1 MIKTLLIILVLL
13 AHPARSQQQGPVTSD
28 QTSEGVKLYEQGDTD
43 GAIKAL
49 REAVRNHGDDARAWH
64 YLGLALIRKG
74 DLNKAREALSEA
86 IQFRNMFFNR
96 SFSFGLDEVRDAD
109 LLRLKALLNDDIESH
124 SKYLEILSDTT
135 SIGRARATL
144 EGLQARAQCIE
155 QNTKVID
162 GHTILLKS
170 DLKIQRPHVIY
181 KPEPTYSAEARRFLT
196 KGRVRLSVV
205 FAADGSVK
213 YIDVIEPLGHG
224 LSEEAIK
231 AAAKTRFE
239 PGRIC
244 GKPVSWPMQ
253 LEYYFNIW
261 QRF

>member
-13 AHPARSQQQGPVTSD
+13 AHPARPQQQGPVASN
-28 QTSEGVKLYEQGDTD
+28 QTSEGVRLYEQGDTD

-49 REAVRNHGDDARAWH
+49 REAVRNHRDDARAWH
-64 YLGLALIRKG
+64 YLGLAFIRKG
-74 DLNKAREALSEA
+74 EFREAREALSKA
-86 IQFRNMFFNR
+86 ISFRNMFFNQ
-96 SFSFGLDEVRDAD
+96 SFSFGLDEVRDD
-109 LLRLKALLNDDIESH
+109 QLLRLKTLLHDEIESQ
-124 SKYLEILSDTT
+124 SKYLETLSDTT
-135 SIGRARATL
+135 SIGSTRAKL
-144 EGLQARAQCIE
+144 EGLQARATCIE
-155 QNTKVID
+155 QNTKVTD
-162 GHTILLKS
+162 GHAILLKS
-170 DLKIQRPHVIY
+170 DLRIQKPHVLA
-181 KPEPTYSAEARRFLT
+181 KPEPMYSAEARRFLT

-253 LEYYFNIW
+253 LEYYFNISP
-261 QRF
+261 